1 MSFLTYDEIKNSI
14 ILDLSKDEEE
24 ILLFKSYSKENLINL
39 HHSFG
44 QWIRNNY
51 GLWFEDN
58 PLTIGYGNDET
69 KHPDYISQKLIE
81 DVWSHLVENE

>member
-51 GLWFEDN
+51 GLWSEGN

-81 DVWSHLVENE
+81 DVWSHLVENK